1 MLIVVCIG
9 DASSS
14 TLNDKTASGIIVSF
28 EVCRNLI
35 WQKKKRKDQS
45 VLNTHDSLHFHGQ
58 EMKKDL
64 LQRERLRS
72 LLTHNAA
79 SLPLH
84 L

>member
-1 MLIVVCIG
+1 M
-9 DASSS
+9 A
-14 TLNDKTASGIIVSF
+14 
-28 EVCRNLI
+28 
-35 WQKKKRKDQS
+35 KKIRKDQS